1 MAFYLF
7 AIVFFWTPPHFWAL
21 SILMKEDYAAARVP
35 MLPVVAGEDETRRQ
49 IMLYTVLLY
58 AVTQLPFCA
67 GGLGVAYLVPS
78 MALGAIFIG
87 FSYMLLRT
95 KSRQWALRTYLFSLL
110 YLALLF
116 VSMAIAAH
124 V

>member
-7 AIVFFWTPPHFWAL
+7 AIIFFWTPPHFWAL
-21 SILMKEDYAAARVP
+21 SLLMKDDYAQARIP

-67 GGLGVAYLVPS
+67 GGLGIAYLVPS
-78 MALGAIFIG
+78 MLLGAAFIG
-87 FSYMLLRT
+87 FSYTLLRT
-95 KSRQWALRTYLFSLL
+95 KSRTWALRTYLFSLA

-116 VSMAIAAH
+116 ISMAVAAH
-124 V
+124 A

>member
-1 MAFYLF
+1 
-7 AIVFFWTPPHFWAL
+7 
-21 SILMKEDYAAARVP
+21 
-35 MLPVVAGEDETRRQ
+35 ML
-49 IMLYTVLLY
+49 
-58 AVTQLPFCA
+58 
-67 GGLGVAYLVPS
+67 
-78 MALGAIFIG
+78 LGAIFIG

-95 KSRQWALRTYLFSLL
+95 KQRSWALRTYLFSLL